1 MPLPLRTAR
10 LIIRPLAADDAND
23 VFAVYG
29 DPVVLQFWNSDPLD
43 DPAEAEEWAAAQG
56 ALHASRGF
64 AQWHVSETAAGR
76 FVGCL
81 GLQPLQDE
89 VEILYAL
96 VPGAWGRG
104 YATEAA
110 LAALEYGLSEIGLE
124 RVVGIAREA
133 NAASLRV
140 LQKLGMRSLGL
151 AVYWGTRWAKYELTA
166 AGWRVARS
174 SSTTDKLMRSASLRG
189 AAHRHDDRRRG

>member
-10 LIIRPLAADDAND
+10 LTIRPLTAGDSGD

-29 DPVVLQFWNSDPLD
+29 DPAVLQFWNSDPLD
-43 DPAEAEEWAAAQG
+43 DPGEAEEWAAAQG
-56 ALHASRGF
+56 VLHAGRGF
-64 AQWHVSETAAGR
+64 AQWHVSETAGGR
-76 FVGCL
+76 FVGCV

-104 YATEAA
+104 YATEAG
-110 LAALEYGLSEIGLE
+110 LAALEHGLTEIGLE

-133 NAASLRV
+133 NAASVHV
-140 LQKLGMRSLGL
+140 LQKLGMRARGL

-166 AGWRVARS
+166 ADWRAAR
-174 SSTTDKLMRSASLRG
+174 A
-189 AAHRHDDRRRG
+189 